1 MSTIRAFVN
10 KKRIATASQIN
21 PSTFQQF
28 FPAKI
33 AFKDEKEW
41 KEIVAR
47 LCGSSVSFEGKMQ
60 SAPAPTPAPTP
71 ASAPAPTSA
80 PVPASGQTAV
90 KTKKTSSSTLLDAKS
105 WKFDSNLKQTLPAG
119 KYWIGD
125 ICYCLPEDIYDNIFG
140 GVGGYDGGFYTHKD
154 GGFFMVD
161 STAYGDGCY
170 EGSDG
175 FGYGVDAGI
184 IGIVSENLIDMT
196 NGALYGGKIHTFDKP
211 VTCKFKG
218 GKFTFEAGYA
228 WLEINTQ

>member
-10 KKRIATASQIN
+10 KKRIATARQIN

-33 AFKDEKEW
+33 TFKDEKEW

-47 LCGSSVSFEGKMQ
+47 LFGSSVSFDGNTQ
-60 SAPAPTPAPTP
+60 VSAPAP
-71 ASAPAPTSA
+71 APAPA
-80 PVPASGQTAV
+80 PANP
-90 KTKKTSSSTLLDAKS
+90 KKQSSSALLDGKN

-125 ICYCLPEDIYDNIFG
+125 ICYCLPEEIYDNIFG

-184 IGIVSENLIDMT
+184 IGIVSEKLIDMT
-196 NGALYGGKIHTFDKP
+196 NEALYGGKIHTFDKP

-218 GKFTFEAGYA
+218 GKFTFEAGYH